1 MESSG
6 DKTCKWLL
14 AVDDGYAIEMSFA
27 SFDVS
32 SSRPVT
38 KTISYELNTLHFKIA
53 DCSTGSVKV
62 YDGSDTSATLLG
74 TFCGT
79 NIPTVLTS
87 GDKNLYIVYTSTST
101 SSSFNAPWNKVTS
114 KFEMKYIAL

>member
-1 MESSG
+1 M
-6 DKTCKWLL
+6 
-14 AVDDGYAIEMSFA
+14 
-27 SFDVS
+27 
-32 SSRPVT
+32 
-38 KTISYELNTLHFKIA
+38 NTLLCKIA